1 MFLSLYNQNYSLK
14 YIFTVTKFLMNK
26 LYLFLF
32 ILTFPV
38 LVKGQKIY
46 FKDAA
51 TQLPVSE
58 VSVFNLNKNI
68 FLRTSWDGV
77 IDIKNWNLSDSVKI
91 MALGYEAKSDVLTE
105 LLVSNNIILLSA
117 VPFNLDELVVSINK
131 FESKKATYPQQVFSI
146 KAADIKAINPA
157 TSATLLQNTGQ
168 VFVQFSQAGGGS
180 PSLRGFEANKVLLVV
195 DGVRMNNAIYR
206 GGHLQNL
213 ITVNPNMLHKVEVLF
228 GPSAVIYGSDAF
240 GGVINLYTKQ
250 PVLGSQE
257 KTSFEI
263 NASSKFASAIT
274 ESSNHVNFNLG
285 YKKVAFLTAIN
296 FSSFGDVKQ
305 GRNRSDI
312 YPDFGKRNFYQGR
325 LGGRDTILTNKDVN
339 LQKSA
344 DYRQI
349 DLMQKILFKPSEK
362 TNHSLNLQYSTS
374 SDINRYDRL
383 TEVRNGKFR
392 FAEWYYGPQ
401 KRFFSAYHFDTYLDK
416 KLIKELKITAAYQ
429 NLEESRINRNF
440 NSADLNSRIEKVNV
454 LTFNAD
460 ASTKI
465 NKNNINYG
473 LEATYNKVNSSAFK
487 RNILN
492 GNVFNLDTRYPDG
505 GSNMHSLAFYASN
518 LLAISNQLFVNQG
531 IRFSYVGLDAKF
543 TDQSFYPFP
552 FNTIYQRNN
561 AINGNLGLTYLP
573 NSSWKID
580 LLTSSGFRAPNVDDL
595 SKIFES
601 VPGRV
606 IFPNPN
612 LKPEYTY
619 NLEVNM
625 SKTFHKKVQISG
637 GIYRTWY
644 INAIAVRPSTYNNDD
659 KIFYN
664 GLLSDVT
671 TSQNIDRAYIYGFH
685 LNFKG
690 KISQKINITSV
701 YNYTYG
707 RLIQNQ
713 MGNTPLDHISP
724 TFGKT
729 AVDINFK
736 NVKTSFYALYNGAKK
751 LADYSLFGEDNLQ
764 YATATG
770 MPKWM
775 TLNASSQLY
784 LNKNLNLQLG
794 LENILDQNYRV
805 FASGINAPG
814 RNFII
819 SLSGNF

>member
-1 MFLSLYNQNYSLK
+1 L
-14 YIFTVTKFLMNK
+14 
-26 LYLFLF
+26 
-32 ILTFPV
+32 
-38 LVKGQKIY
+38 
-46 FKDAA
+46 
-51 TQLPVSE
+51 
-58 VSVFNLNKNI
+58 
-68 FLRTSWDGV
+68 
-77 IDIKNWNLSDSVKI
+77 
-91 MALGYEAKSDVLTE
+91 
-105 LLVSNNIILLSA
+105 
-117 VPFNLDELVVSINK
+117 
-131 FESKKATYPQQVFSI
+131 
-146 KAADIKAINPA
+146 
-157 TSATLLQNTGQ
+157 
-168 VFVQFSQAGGGS
+168 
-180 PSLRGFEANKVLLVV
+180 
-195 DGVRMNNAIYR
+195 
-206 GGHLQNL
+206 
-213 ITVNPNMLHKVEVLF
+213 
-228 GPSAVIYGSDAF
+228 
-240 GGVINLYTKQ
+240 
-250 PVLGSQE
+250 
-257 KTSFEI
+257 
-263 NASSKFASAIT
+263 
-274 ESSNHVNFNLG
+274 
-285 YKKVAFLTAIN
+285 
-296 FSSFGDVKQ
+296 
-305 GRNRSDI
+305 
-312 YPDFGKRNFYQGR
+312 
-325 LGGRDTILTNKDVN
+325 
-339 LQKSA
+339 
-344 DYRQI
+344 
-349 DLMQKILFKPSEK
+349 
-362 TNHSLNLQYSTS
+362 
-374 SDINRYDRL
+374 
-383 TEVRNGKFR
+383 
-392 FAEWYYGPQ
+392 
-401 KRFFSAYHFDTYLDK
+401 
-416 KLIKELKITAAYQ
+416 
-429 NLEESRINRNF
+429 
-440 NSADLNSRIEKVNV
+440 ADLNSRIEKVNV

-644 INAIAVRPSTYNNDD
+644 VNAIAVRTSTYNNDD

-701 YNYTYG
+701 YNYTHG

-713 MGNTPLDHISP
+713 TGNTPLDHISP